1 MDIRGA
7 SIRNCWSFALWSS
20 VLSPCTHLEAMGVG
34 TPTLPHSHTH
44 THTQSH
50 SHTPTHTPTL
60 TLTFSLAPNKRL
72 GQNPT
77 HPEQDFTVMFA
88 VARKQQTLQPRCV
101 GGGSEQL
108 TAAVFMLR
116 PDTIAVVYNLR
127 ASSLAK
133 NAGCSL
139 LSTYLSQM
147 LRVSPT
153 ADSRLLQR
161 LVLSHP
167 SIRIKNELSFSCI
180 CFGKRG
186 II

>member
-1 MDIRGA
+1 M
-7 SIRNCWSFALWSS
+7 CW
-20 VLSPCTHLEAMGVG
+20 
-34 TPTLPHSHTH
+34 
-44 THTQSH
+44 
-50 SHTPTHTPTL
+50 
-60 TLTFSLAPNKRL
+60 
-72 GQNPT
+72 
-77 HPEQDFTVMFA
+77 
-88 VARKQQTLQPRCV
+88 

-108 TAAVFMLR
+108 TAAVFVLR